1 VGVSQVS
8 RALESAEDAAEE
20 SSSSARVGPAGVGK
34 HGFLVRIFGLQV
46 RRPTKHI
53 CPFSRMVDN
62 VSKKRTVDI
71 IRSLLKLQ
79 DCL

>member
-53 CPFSRMVDN
+53 
-62 VSKKRTVDI
+62 
-71 IRSLLKLQ
+71 
-79 DCL
+79 